1 MEPIASTGPARNP
14 NPMYTPNA
22 TNPSPTHSRNDVN
35 PNPMYLQSSPGP
47 TFKSNKSADNPCTQT
62 SADTHQHAFSRQLTT
77 KKTRSPHS
85 TVMAASLTLLDT
97 NKMTIVAGLR
107 LKTDIHPVSHL
118 KMRSFNHTPVAY
130 MCQGDLE
137 RNTTSEALS
146 SQNQNQPAAASN
158 NDVLHALD
166 PNPMYAAADMCQ
178 GDVGWNTASEDT
190 QGSMSSQ
197 NLPAAASNSI
207 NDANDVQHAL
217 YPNPMYVPNVQHP
230 AAHESLWRPPS
241 PGIKEAIYIRAL
253 QPSLNR
259 DGGRHRLS
267 ATYDPLLTESR
278 PRWSSLRD
286 SLIFLIDCSASM
298 FQEEEGEEGSAF
310 HKCVKCVHS
319 AMRNK
324 IISNDR
330 DLVGVVFFATNKHK
344 NQSDF
349 KHVYI
354 FQDLEVPGAQMI
366 LELEEIFEEDG
377 VERFEEEF
385 GHGTDF
391 SMSEVL
397 WNCSNMFS
405 TCTQKLGHKRLLL
418 FTNNDDPH
426 AGNINLQRQAKTKA
440 KDLEGLGINTELLH
454 MNKPGGEPFD
464 ITKFYQDII
473 VITEDEDVT
482 CLPDPAAKFEE
493 LLERHGSL
501 QGAQE
506 EDISTCPTQSGGSY
520 TQVRETYKGKKVKLD
535 ARTNQ
540 EVRTIT
546 KTVDSE
552 TGKFL
557 MPSDVKKVQSWG
569 GRDIAFENDEI
580 VEMKVF
586 DKPGLVL
593 MGFKPRTSLKP
604 YFHIRPAQFLF
615 PDESVISGSTRLFSA
630 LLQRCLARDVVPI
643 CRYIPRKNSPPKFVA
658 LLPQKEEFDDNN
670 MQSTPAG
677 FHVIFLPFADD
688 LRKLNFEDTPRAK
701 QDQVDKAK
709 EIINKLKFKYDPM
722 SFENPVIQQ
731 HYRNLEALALDRDA
745 PEEVYDF
752 TPKREM

>member
-1 MEPIASTGPARNP
+1 
-14 NPMYTPNA
+14 
-22 TNPSPTHSRNDVN
+22 
-35 PNPMYLQSSPGP
+35 
-47 TFKSNKSADNPCTQT
+47 
-62 SADTHQHAFSRQLTT
+62 
-77 KKTRSPHS
+77 
-85 TVMAASLTLLDT
+85 MAAAPQWS
-97 NKMTIVAGLR
+97 
-107 LKTDIHPVSHL
+107 
-118 KMRSFNHTPVAY
+118 Y
-130 MCQGDLE
+130 E
-137 RNTTSEALS
+137 RAWGEEEEEGE
-146 SQNQNQPAAASN
+146 Q
-158 NDVLHALD
+158 
-166 PNPMYAAADMCQ
+166 
-178 GDVGWNTASEDT
+178 EDA
-190 QGSMSSQ
+190 Q
-197 NLPAAASNSI
+197 
-207 NDANDVQHAL
+207 
-217 YPNPMYVPNVQHP
+217 
-230 AAHESLWRPPS
+230 
-241 PGIKEAIYIRAL
+241 
-253 QPSLNR
+253 
-259 DGGRHRLS
+259 
-267 ATYDPLLTESR
+267 

-426 AGNINLQRQAKTKA
+426 VGNINLQRQAKTKA

-473 VITEDEDVT
+473 VIPEDEDVT

-493 LLERHGSL
+493 LLERVRYKEHKKRTLARVPLSL
-501 QGAQE
+501 GE
-506 EDISTCPTQSGGSY
+506 GLEFGVGIY

-752 TPKREM
+752 TQPDKERIDRRAGQLVGEFKDMVFPDGYTPGAKPKRKTAAATAAEQVTEADIKRMAQAGTLGKLTVPVLKDFCKQAGVKFTGNKKQDVIDAISEHFQIE